1 MGKYF
6 TWEGFLK
13 AAPLVIKYLPV
24 TLGITV
30 ITLGIATFIALFI
43 AAIRVYKV
51 PGLNGFCKGYLHLMR
66 GLPYVVLLLLVY
78 YFLPFLV
85 YKLFGIDINGWD
97 KKVFVIIAFV
107 LHEGAYIGEIFRA
120 AVEAVPK
127 VQQEAAYSIG
137 FTQFQAFFRI
147 ILPQSIKVAI
157 PTYGANLVEL
167 FHNTAIT
174 YMIGVMDFIGRATS
188 LGGSSFNY
196 IETYLFVAIVYAIIS
211 IMIELS
217 FKYLDAKYQFGAKV
231 KV

>member
-6 TWEGFLK
+6 TWEGFFK
-13 AAPLVIKYLPV
+13 AAPLIIKYLPV
-24 TLGITV
+24 TLGITF
-30 ITLGIATFIALFI
+30 ITLGIATVIAVLV

-51 PGLNGFCKGYLHLMR
+51 PVLCGICKGYLHIIR

-85 YKLFGIDINGWD
+85 FKLFGIDINGWD

-107 LHEGAYIGEIFRA
+107 IHEGAYIGEIFRA

-127 VQQEAAYSIG
+127 LQQEAAYSVG
-137 FTQFQAFFRI
+137 LTQYQTFFRI
-147 ILPQSIKVAI
+147 ILPQSVKVAI
-157 PTYGANLVEL
+157 PAYGANFVEL

-188 LGGSSFNY
+188 LGGASFNY
-196 IETYLFVAIVYAIIS
+196 IETYLFVAVVYAAIS
-211 IMIELS
+211 IAIEFL
-217 FKYLDAKYQFGAKV
+217 FKYVDARYQFGAKV